1 MKLFEAYGDYLN
13 KSEVKEICGM
23 ILGGGDMERNIG
35 ILADMYDDVGNDLK
49 ASVIRRGVDLGGR
62 GYVRGLFMDAFERG
76 ASDGIVYFGR
86 GSELSYW
93 EEQPWWH
100 YAVYV
105 NGSDIFESGVEH
117 REMLNYREDVNDI
130 NMFVDV
136 CSPVSSGMTDKCRG
150 MQMSVLQHVETSGEN
165 PVGGSSDMTV
175 VIRVMDMD
183 RGPSW
188 KVAVPFG
195 NLRQFYLEYLT
206 KILRPSGKWVGEVDG
221 VRVLVDR
228 RLAYKSMAYKS
239 RECVSKIKGEFV
251 RKLLKM
257 VRSAPVGHF
266 RFYDDFERYE
276 YLNKLAGME

>member
-49 ASVIRRGVDLGGR
+49 ASVIRRGVDLRGR

-76 ASDGIVYFGR
+76 MSDGIVYFGT

-100 YAVYV
+100 YAVSV
-105 NGSDIFESGVEH
+105 NGSDIFESGVEYRKTL
-117 REMLNYREDVNDI
+117 REREDVGGI

-150 MQMSVLQHVETSGEN
+150 MQMSVLQHVETSEES
-165 PVGGSSDMTV
+165 PVGEILDMTV
-175 VIRVMDMD
+175 VIRATDMN

-188 KVAVPFG
+188 KVSVPFV
-195 NLRQFYLEYLT
+195 NLRQFYLEYLRGL
-206 KILRPSGKWVGEVDG
+206 LRPSGKWVGEVDG

-228 RLAYKSMAYKS
+228 RLAYKS
-239 RECVSKIKGEFV
+239 RECVSKIKGEFM

-266 RFYDDFERYE
+266 RFYDDFESYE

>member
-76 ASDGIVYFGR
+76 ASDGIVYFGT

-100 YAVYV
+100 YAVSV
-105 NGSDIFESGVEH
+105 NGSDIFESGVEYRVTM
-117 REMLNYREDVNDI
+117 REREDVSDI

-136 CSPVSSGMTDKCRG
+136 CSPVPRGMTDRCRG
-150 MQMSVLQHVETSGEN
+150 MQMSVLQHVETSEES
-165 PVGGSSDMTV
+165 PVGEISEMTV
-175 VIRVMDMD
+175 VIRALDID
-183 RGPSW
+183 RGSSW
-188 KVAVPFG
+188 KVSVPFE
-195 NLRQFYLEYLT
+195 NLRQFDGEGIT
-206 KILRPSGKWVGEVDG
+206 RILRPSGKWVGEVGG
-221 VRVLVDR
+221 VRVLVDK
-228 RLAYKSMAYKS
+228 RLAYESGD
-239 RECVSKIKGEFV
+239 CVSKIKGEFM

-257 VRSAPVGHF
+257 VRTAIP
-266 RFYDDFERYE
+266 RFFVINMDFESYE

>member
-76 ASDGIVYFGR
+76 MSDGIVYFGR
-86 GSELSYW
+86 GSELGYW

-105 NGSDIFESGVEH
+105 NGRDIFESGVEYRVTM
-117 REMLNYREDVNDI
+117 REREDVSDI

-136 CSPVSSGMTDKCRG
+136 CSPVPRGMTDKCRG
-150 MQMSVLQHVETSGEN
+150 MQMSVLQHVETSEES
-165 PVGGSSDMTV
+165 PVGEISEMTV
-175 VIRVMDMD
+175 VIRALDID
-183 RGPSW
+183 RGSSW
-188 KVAVPFG
+188 KVSVPFE
-195 NLRQFYLEYLT
+195 NLRQFDGEGIT
-206 KILRPSGKWVGEVDG
+206 RILRPSGKWVGEV
-221 VRVLVDR
+221 
-228 RLAYKSMAYKS
+228 
-239 RECVSKIKGEFV
+239 
-251 RKLLKM
+251 
-257 VRSAPVGHF
+257 
-266 RFYDDFERYE
+266 
-276 YLNKLAGME
+276 